1 MRLVKAA
8 MAEASK
14 QTTLPKRMQLRN
26 VMIGQSLVTAPLELP
41 YATPAAAGKYRLLSS
56 YFSLTCLGRKQT
68 RSNENGNCISGSTKY
83 DRCAYRSSTQ
93 TFRERSVHFRIE
105 RISSRSWNDDWK
117 LSSSR

>member
-41 YATPAAAGKYRLLSS
+41 YATSSGGKILSLVVL
-56 YFSLTCLGRKQT
+56 FFIDL
-68 RSNENGNCISGSTKY
+68 
-83 DRCAYRSSTQ
+83 
-93 TFRERSVHFRIE
+93 
-105 RISSRSWNDDWK
+105 SR
-117 LSSSR
+117 